1 MYEPGKI
8 VVSGGSNNNKT
19 TWVLNANNPNAGW
32 LAASDMNKPRRNHD
46 LVVLPDGKV
55 LAVGGNEETIPG
67 TGPGTGPIKPVYEAE
82 IFEPT
87 AGNAA
92 WTLQPAMAIERMY
105 HSTALLLQDGR
116 VVAAGGNNRPTAQIF
131 RPPYI
136 TSGAPRPIITDA
148 PLHMEWGEEYTILYS
163 KNQGPAATKAASSAS
178 ARSPTVSTRTR
189 AACR

>member
-1 MYEPGKI
+1 M
-8 VVSGGSNNNKT
+8 
-19 TWVLNANNPNAGW
+19 
-32 LAASDMNKPRRNHD
+32 
-46 LVVLPDGKV
+46 
-55 LAVGGNEETIPG
+55 
-67 TGPGTGPIKPVYEAE
+67 YEAE
-82 IFEPT
+82 IFEPA

-148 PLHMEWGEEYTILYS
+148 PLYMEWGEEYVIEYV
-163 KNQGPAATKAASSAS
+163 KNGGPAATKACLTRLGSVTHGFDQDARRVPLTITASSDG
-178 ARSPTVSTRTR
+178 PQPYVTV
-189 AACR
+189 AAPADGNIAPPGYYLLWILNEYANNQFAPCELAAYVQVGGAP